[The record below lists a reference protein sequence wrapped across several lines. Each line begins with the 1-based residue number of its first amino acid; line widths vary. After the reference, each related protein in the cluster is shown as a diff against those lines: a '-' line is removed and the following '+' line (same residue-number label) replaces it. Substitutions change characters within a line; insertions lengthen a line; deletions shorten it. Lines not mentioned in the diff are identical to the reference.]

1 MANASEETLKALL
14 PLLRQLREIK
24 GVREVRPGVLQHR
37 NSAFIQ
43 IVENDGVASA
53 ELRKAGAGGFDRLAI
68 DTPAAQR
75 KLVDE
80 AKRRAARG
88 DED

>member
-1 MANASEETLKALL
+1 MSPATEDTLKALL

-24 GVREVRPGVLQHR
+24 GVRELRPGVLQHR
-37 NSAFIQ
+37 NAPFVQ
-43 IVENDGVASA
+43 IGEENGAATA
-53 ELRKAGAGGFDRLAI
+53 ELRKAGAGGFDRFPL

-75 KLVDE
+75 KLLDE
-80 AKRRAARG
+80 ARRRAARS